1 MSTEQHT
8 LIFFSLPTHHFF
20 CFCQREKGTKR
31 SDRLFLLYSKNPDS
45 DFILYEKKIMIFH
58 IPIRAWG
65 RELFPLDFMDEAL
78 NLLLLSAVF
87 TFKERFVFFVKQAGL
102 INLHW
107 VGPIRPTSRNTAGH
121 KLVFSFFCF
130 VFCRKSRC
138 NESIYLI
145 IGTDTQVSPA
155 ALCFRSPAAFL
166 VCKQITV
173 LKQRRSLRLQSFYRK
188 RFCVMLNIIIQ
199 TFKNMEYNSFVKNM

>member
-1 MSTEQHT
+1 
-8 LIFFSLPTHHFF
+8 
-20 CFCQREKGTKR
+20 
-31 SDRLFLLYSKNPDS
+31 
-45 DFILYEKKIMIFH
+45 MIFH